1 MRSLVNLLM
10 IYVIV
15 INLLMIY
22 VIVVNLLMIYVIV
35 IETNFKTEKSIKNI
49 FYKEN
54 GWSNKICFSFQK
66 NMCAAW
72 FYEKNP
78 PPEKSSPQTLNLT
91 LSLTK
96 P

>member
-1 MRSLVNLLM
+1 MRSLVNKLM
-10 IYVIV
+10 IYI
-15 INLLMIY
+15 
-22 VIVVNLLMIYVIV
+22 IV

-66 NMCAAW
+66 NMFAAW

-78 PPEKSSPQTLNLT
+78 LPKKVPPIL
-91 LSLTK
+91 
-96 P
+96 